1 MLCILVHILK
11 IDLLN
16 KDTHILATQ
25 NLSIGYPSKK
35 GDTVIAS
42 EIDLAI
48 PQGQLVGLVGIN
60 GAGKSTLLRT
70 LAGLQSPLSGNRTL
84 NETPMASME
93 PQVLAKQRSV
103 VLTGQA
109 ISKNL
114 SVIEL
119 VSLGR
124 QPYTNWL
131 GSLSE
136 PDKHTITHALEA
148 TDTADLKHK
157 KCYELSDGQLQRVL
171 IARALTQDTG
181 IMILDEPM
189 THLDLHHKAAVLKL
203 LTQIAHEQQKLV
215 LFSTH
220 DIELAIAH
228 CDQMIVLQNGKAT
241 MDTPTQLIK
250 DGIFD
255 TLFPSDNVTFNADL
269 GRFVI
274 S

>member
-1 MLCILVHILK
+1 MGVDKQH
-11 IDLLN
+11 
-16 KDTHILATQ
+16 TILATQ
-25 NLSIGYPSKK
+25 DLCIGYSSKK

-42 EIDLAI
+42 EIHLAI
-48 PQGQLVGLVGIN
+48 QQGQLVGLVGIN

-70 LAGLQSPLSGNRTL
+70 LAGLQSPLSGNLTL
-84 NETPMASME
+84 NDTRMDTIE
-93 PQVLAKQRSV
+93 PQTLAKRLSV

-114 SVIEL
+114 SVAEL

-136 PDKHTITHALEA
+136 TDIATITHALEA

-157 KCYELSDGQLQRVL
+157 KCHELSDGQLQRVL
-171 IARALTQDTG
+171 IARALTQDTAV
-181 IMILDEPM
+181 MILDEPM
-189 THLDLHHKAAVLKL
+189 THLDLHHKASVLKL
-203 LTQIAHEQQKLV
+203 LTQIAHHQQKLV

-228 CDQMIVLQNGKAT
+228 CDQMIVLQNGNAII
-241 MDTPTQLIK
+241 DTPKKLIQK
-250 DGIFD
+250 GVFD
-255 TLFPSDNVTFNADL
+255 TLFPSDNVRFDADL

-274 S
+274 G

>member
-1 MLCILVHILK
+1 MESQP
-11 IDLLN
+11 
-16 KDTHILATQ
+16 THSVLATE

-35 GDTVIAS
+35 GDTLIAS
-42 EIDLAI
+42 GIDLAI

-60 GAGKSTLLRT
+60 GAGKSTLIRT
-70 LAGLQSPLSGNRTL
+70 LAGLQSSLSGNISL
-84 NETPMASME
+84 NETLISNIE
-93 PQVLAKQRSV
+93 PQSLARLLSV

-114 SVIEL
+114 SVLEL

-136 PDKHTITHALEA
+136 ADLQSITRGLQA
-148 TDTADLKHK
+148 TDTINLKDK

-171 IARALTQDTG
+171 IARALTQDTAV
-181 IMILDEPM
+181 MILDEPM
-189 THLDLHHKAAVLKL
+189 THLDLHHKASVLKL

-220 DIELAIAH
+220 DIELAIAQ
-228 CDQMIVLQNGKAT
+228 CDQMIVLQDGKAII
-241 MDTPTQLIK
+241 DTPTQLIK
-250 DGIFD
+250 EGVFD
-255 TLFPSDNVTFNADL
+255 ALFPSENVRFDGEL

>member
-1 MLCILVHILK
+1 MERPV
-11 IDLLN
+11 
-16 KDTHILATQ
+16 THTVLATQ
-25 NLSIGYPSKK
+25 DLCIGYASKK
-35 GDTVIAS
+35 GNTLIAS
-42 EIDLAI
+42 EINLAI

-70 LAGLQSPLSGNRTL
+70 LAGLQNPLSGNRTL
-84 NETPMASME
+84 NDTPLSKIE
-93 PQVLAKQRSV
+93 PQTLAKQLSV

-114 SVIEL
+114 SVVEL

-136 PDKHTITHALEA
+136 TDINTITLALQA

-171 IARALTQDTG
+171 IARALTQDTSV
-181 IMILDEPM
+181 MLLDEPM

-203 LTQIAHEQQKLV
+203 LTQIAHEQKKLV

-228 CDQMIVLQNGKAT
+228 CDQMIVLQDGKAII
-241 MDTPTQLIK
+241 DTPKQLIQK
-250 DGIFD
+250 GVFD
-255 TLFPSDNVTFNADL
+255 ALFPSENVRFDADL

-274 S
+274 G